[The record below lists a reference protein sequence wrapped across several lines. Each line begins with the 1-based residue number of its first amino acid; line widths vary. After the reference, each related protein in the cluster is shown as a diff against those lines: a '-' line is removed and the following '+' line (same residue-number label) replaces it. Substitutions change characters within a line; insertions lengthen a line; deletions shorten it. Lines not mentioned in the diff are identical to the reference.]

1 MHLIIPRIS
10 KEDRIFRV
18 DKSAIRAPLLG
29 GREEKAGGAVIFV
42 KSGVA
47 RWKFEKFRTM
57 LPSSSSSPPPP
68 APSPPY

>member
-47 RWKFEKFRTM
+47 R
-57 LPSSSSSPPPP
+57 
-68 APSPPY
+68 